1 MRPVIALGP
10 PRAAT
15 QVQSP
20 HQMGLPL
27 PEYRMLRPIR
37 EATRSRVYEA
47 VHERDGRVV
56 IAKVFDIEGEADE
69 DRVQREFELIR
80 SLDVEGVVRALDL
93 RRVGDQLVLLLER
106 VPGENLAE
114 FARGQALAL
123 EVFWPIATQLTEI
136 LARTHAARVVHRDIK
151 PANIL
156 LDPDTGQVFLA
167 DFGISVLL
175 EHERR
180 HIYDSDVF
188 VGTLPYISPEQT
200 GRTSRAVDFRSDL
213 YSLGVTFY
221 ELLTGCR
228 PFENLAPLD
237 LIHAHL
243 AREAE
248 PPITLRPELPDLL
261 SRLVMKLMAKAPEHR
276 YQTAAGLAV
285 DLHQLAAAHA
295 LGKTSSFE
303 LGRADLVT
311 TLRFPHQLYGRDH
324 ERSELLAAF
333 ERVVGSGGRETL
345 VLMGPVGVGK
355 SALAG
360 ELAAAVAGRGGY
372 MVRGEVG
379 EAGELPY
386 AGVARTFTA
395 LFEQLLTES
404 DARLERWRRLFVGGL
419 GVLAAVIAE
428 LAPTF
433 ELIIGQQ
440 SPAQALEGRDAR
452 NRLLV
457 AVERL
462 LAVVC
467 ANGPL
472 VLVLDD
478 VHRAGLGAIELLE
491 GLVASEHG
499 PLLVVAT
506 ARPEQMSAEHPL
518 RTLLLRP
525 DKSPRLQV
533 LELAGISS
541 EAVEAFVTD
550 SLPGASDVR
559 PLAQTIARRTNGVPL
574 FVRQLLTQ
582 LFEHAAL
589 RPSNQGDGG
598 DSVCGWVWDQAAVEA
613 EPLPDDA
620 VALMQIKLDLL
631 SDRVREVVA
640 RAACIGVRFD
650 LARLSSI
657 STVGRDELRTMLVDL
672 EDSGVLMRAGSG
684 YRFAQDSVRTA
695 AYASLAADTR
705 RELHWAIGN
714 DRLAQL
720 GGRAPIHA
728 GSDDREQDEQL
739 FEIVDHL
746 DAGAPADLAEARRLE
761 LATLDLR
768 AGRCALA
775 GSAHALA
782 HRYLSNGIALVGDR
796 SAEVG
801 DRGPEAQA
809 YELVFGLHF
818 TLARVLS
825 LAGQREQADAAFAQ
839 LLVWPLDE
847 RHYAEVVARRLEL
860 LWTEVR
866 QPEAVDLGIEALAS
880 LGSPVPRSPGP
891 ERAKELLTRAWQRFR
906 EYDAAAVA
914 AMPRCTD
921 EHAAGVIDVVAQLK
935 FSTYS
940 IDTNL
945 FLYLTSLHAELCGV
959 HGYHQSLPK
968 ALSDLSFGVSGG
980 LDQVSDSIHLQ
991 DLGCELARVEPLG
1004 TSEARLLAI
1013 GGQLTLH
1020 RGRPFADIVAQFDAG
1035 YRRALEAG
1043 EFDSAGFLGAFGADM
1058 QLDIGTHLRVL
1069 DRRCRKVDSD
1079 IGRWCPPTMRVEV
1092 WMLRGICRALLGG
1105 PTPDGDDIWEL
1116 DPQQVFARRGGMGNF
1131 HNATTMKA
1139 MLALVF
1145 GDSANALQLCL
1156 DIHTNAQRSM
1166 YNSFFLARLRVLTC
1180 VAYYTER
1187 LAGRDAPAGADV
1199 IVDEDLGGLQRWA
1212 EDAPT
1217 NYGHYHDFAL
1227 GLRYAYEGRMR
1238 LASEHIDRAWNNSRQ
1253 RGCRWLE
1260 GLAAEQLA
1268 AQLARQ
1274 GLTAPVEGVLQ
1285 HAWTAYSAW
1294 GAEAKLVQ
1302 LRASNPSLLGD
1313 HRRDVRR
1320 SSTSSE
1326 LDDISNISSRSSPPT
1341 GSSIGRVTGL
1351 GPAVDLGR
1359 VLTSVGS
1366 ISEDLR
1372 LEEVIARVLDAAL
1385 TNVGADHGLLLLDRA
1400 GELALVAASD
1410 GVGQRQMFAHPPLLR
1425 TVGHLAPTALI
1436 NFVARTGKSVVLD
1449 DAREDMRFAGD
1460 PYLETSE
1467 VRSILALPLQKGDR
1481 RLGVLVL
1488 ENHLTTHGFGASSI
1502 EALRLITS
1510 QAASTLENAQLYT
1523 ALKRSDARW
1532 RSLVDGAPDLIA
1544 LLDEQGAVVFRNH
1557 AGPLRGID
1565 ETDEGDS
1572 DGGSLEAGSSV
1583 RWRDAVESVLGDGD
1597 RRELEL
1603 EYLTATGDS
1612 RWYAV
1617 RIAPIEVDRGLGDE
1631 HDSQQRNA
1639 VAVAT
1644 DISERK
1650 QAEVEKRELEAQLR
1664 QQQRL
1669 ESVGTLASGVAHE
1682 INNPIQ
1688 GIMNYA
1694 ELIYS
1699 NVTDHDLVV
1708 DFAREIDLE
1717 SHRVAKIVRNL
1728 LAFSRQDASEDP
1740 EPVQMIEV
1748 VESSLSLI
1756 RAVLRSDHIAL
1767 EVIAEPGLPAVRC
1780 RPQQVQQVIMNLVTN
1795 ARDALK
1801 SRYGEYDERKR
1812 IELRVQRSARQDWV
1826 KVSVRDFGP
1835 GIPAEV
1841 LPRIFDPFFTTK
1853 GRDQGTGLGLAVSH
1867 GIAQEHGG
1875 ELTVETVPGQGA
1887 TFTLELPVEGV
1898 EMAEPLY

>member
-1 MRPVIALGP
+1 
-10 PRAAT
+10 
-15 QVQSP
+15 
-20 HQMGLPL
+20 
-27 PEYRMLRPIR
+27 MLRPIR
-37 EATRSRVYEA
+37 ESARSRVYEA

-114 FARGQALAL
+114 FAGGQALAL
-123 EVFWPIATQLTEI
+123 EVFWPIATQITEI

-156 LDPDTGQVFLA
+156 LDAHTGQVFLA

-175 EHERR
+175 ENERR

-243 AREAE
+243 AREPD
-248 PPITLRPELPDLL
+248 PPVALRPELPVLL
-261 SRLVMKLMAKAPEHR
+261 SRLVLKLMAKAPEHR
-276 YQTAAGLAV
+276 YQTAAGLAA
-285 DLHQLAAAHA
+285 DLRRLAAEQAE
-295 LGKTSSFE
+295 GVVSSFE

-311 TLRFPHQLYGRDH
+311 TLRFPHRLYGRDQQ
-324 ERSELLAAF
+324 RDELLAAF
-333 ERVVGSGGRETL
+333 ERVAGSGGRETVAL
-345 VLMGPVGVGK
+345 VGPVGVGK

-372 MVRGEVG
+372 LVRGEFG
-379 EAGELPY
+379 DASELPY
-386 AGVARTFTA
+386 AGVGRTFTA

-419 GVLAAVIAE
+419 GVLVGVILE
-428 LAPTF
+428 LAPAF
-433 ELIIGQQ
+433 ELIVG
-440 SPAQALEGRDAR
+440 PQASTPPLEGGDAR

-472 VLVLDD
+472 VLVLED
-478 VHRAGLGAIELLE
+478 VHQAGPGAIELLE
-491 GLVASEHG
+491 GLATSDHG
-499 PLLVVAT
+499 PLLLVAT
-506 ARPEQMSAEHPL
+506 ARPEQIAREHPL
-518 RTLLLRP
+518 RALAQQLRGR
-525 DKSPRLQV
+525 PRLHMI
-533 LELAGISS
+533 ELAGISV
-541 EAVEAFVTD
+541 EAVEAFVAD
-550 SLPGASDVR
+550 SLPGASEVG
-559 PLAQTIARRTNGVPL
+559 PLSATIARRTNGVPL

-582 LFEHAAL
+582 LFERGAL
-589 RPSNQGDGG
+589 RPSNEPGAAL
-598 DSVCGWVWDQAAVEA
+598 GWVWDQAAVES
-613 EPLPDDA
+613 EPLPEDA
-620 VALMQIKLDLL
+620 VALMRSKLERL
-631 SDRVREVVA
+631 SERVRDVLA
-640 RAACIGVRFD
+640 RAACIGVRFE
-650 LARLSSI
+650 LARLISI
-657 STVGRDELRTMLVDL
+657 CTVPRDELGAMLVDL
-672 EDSGVLMRAGSG
+672 EDSGMLLRSGAG
-684 YRFAQDSVRTA
+684 YRFAQDSVRAA
-695 AYASLAADTR
+695 AYASLDANTR

-714 DRLAQL
+714 ELLGQL
-720 GGRAPIHA
+720 SEH
-728 GSDDREQDEQL
+728 DEQL
-739 FEIVDHL
+739 FETVDHL
-746 DAGAPADLAEARRLE
+746 DAGAPEQLDEPRRLE
-761 LATLDLR
+761 FAALDLR
-768 AGRCALA
+768 AGRRALA
-775 GSAHALA
+775 SSAHELA
-782 HRYLSNGIALVGDR
+782 FRYLSNGIALVG
-796 SAEVG
+796 SHTAEVAE
-801 DRGPEAQA
+801 RGPGADA
-809 YELVFGLHF
+809 YDLVFGLHF
-818 TLARVLS
+818 TLARMLS
-825 LAGQREQADAAFAQ
+825 LAGRREQADAAFTQ
-839 LLVWPLDE
+839 LLIWPLDE

-860 LWTEVR
+860 LWTEAR
-866 QPEAVDLGIEALAS
+866 QAEALDLGIEALAS

-906 EYDAAAVA
+906 EFDADAVA

-940 IDTNL
+940 LDTNL

-959 HGYHQSLPK
+959 HGYHRTLPK
-968 ALSDLSFGVSGG
+968 ALSDLSFGVGG
-980 LDQVSDSIHLQ
+980 ELDQISDSIRLQ
-991 DLGCELARVEPLG
+991 DLGCELARVEPHG

-1013 GGQLTLH
+1013 GGQISLH
-1020 RGRPFADIVAQFDAG
+1020 RGRPFADIIAQFDAG

-1043 EFDSAGFLGAFGADM
+1043 EFDSAGYLGGFGADM
-1058 QLDIGTHLRVL
+1058 QLEIGTHLRVL
-1069 DRRCRKVDSD
+1069 DRRCRQVTSE
-1079 IGRWCPPTMRVEV
+1079 IGRWCPPPMRVEV
-1092 WMLRGICRALLGG
+1092 WMLRGVCRALLGG
-1105 PTPDGDDIWEL
+1105 PIPEDDDVWEL
-1116 DPQQVFARRGGMGNF
+1116 EPQHVFDRRGGMANF
-1131 HNATTMKA
+1131 HVATIAK
-1139 MLALVF
+1139 ALVELLF
-1145 GDSANALQLCL
+1145 GDSAAALQTCL
-1156 DIHTNAQRSM
+1156 SIRSNAQRTLYS
-1166 YNSFFLARLRVLTC
+1166 SFFLARLRVLTC
-1180 VAYYTER
+1180 TAFYAER
-1187 LAGRDAPAGADV
+1187 LAGGEVSDEAATAVEQDLDKLAQWAQHAG
-1199 IVDEDLGGLQRWA
+1199 
-1212 EDAPT
+1212 T
-1217 NYGHYHDFAL
+1217 NYGHYHDLAL
-1227 GLRYAYEGRMR
+1227 GLRHAAEGHMQ
-1238 LASEHIDRAWNNSRQ
+1238 LASEHIDRAWDNARQ
-1253 RGCRWLE
+1253 RGCRWIE

-1274 GLTAPVEGVLQ
+1274 GLAAPVEGVLQ
-1285 HAWTAYSAW
+1285 HAWAAYSAW
-1294 GAEAKLVQ
+1294 GAEAKLAQ
-1302 LRASNPSLLGD
+1302 LRAANPSLFGE
-1313 HRRDVRR
+1313 HRRETARR
-1320 SSTSSE
+1320 STSSE
-1326 LDDISNISSRSSPPT
+1326 LDDSSRSSPPT
-1341 GSSIGRVTGL
+1341 GATGVSLGRAT
-1351 GPAVDLGR
+1351 AVDLGR
-1359 VLTSVGS
+1359 VLTSVGA

-1372 LEEVIARVLDAAL
+1372 LDEVIARVLDAAL

-1400 GELALVAASD
+1400 GELALVATTD
-1410 GVGQRQMFAHPPLLR
+1410 GVGQRQMFTNPPLLR
-1425 TVGHLAPTALI
+1425 NSGRLAPTALI

-1467 VRSILALPLQKGDR
+1467 VRSILALPLLKGDR

-1488 ENHLTTHGFGASSI
+1488 ENHLTTHGFGTSSI

-1510 QAASTLENAQLYT
+1510 QAASTLENAQLYA
-1523 ALKRSDARW
+1523 ALQRSDARW

-1544 LLDEQGAVVFRNH
+1544 LLDEGGAVVFRNQ

-1565 ETDEGDS
+1565 ESDEGNP
-1572 DGGSLEAGSSV
+1572 DGGSLERVSSV
-1583 RWRDAVESVLGDGD
+1583 RWREAVEAVLGHGE

-1603 EYLTATGDS
+1603 EYLTDEGES

-1617 RIAPIEVDRGLGDE
+1617 RIAPIEVHAGLGDE
-1631 HDSQQRNA
+1631 RGSQLRNA

-1644 DISERK
+1644 DVSERK

-1699 NVTDHDLVV
+1699 NVSDHELVL
-1708 DFAREIDLE
+1708 DFAKEIDLE

-1728 LAFSRQDASEDP
+1728 LAFSRQDATEDP
-1740 EPVQMIEV
+1740 EPVKMIEV

-1756 RAVLRSDHIAL
+1756 RAVLRSDHIAV
-1767 EVIAEPGLPAVRC
+1767 EVIAESGLPAVRC
-1780 RPQQVQQVIMNLVTN
+1780 RAQQIQQIIMNLVTN
-1795 ARDALK
+1795 ARDALN
-1801 SRYGEYDERKR
+1801 SRYGEYDDRKR
-1812 IELRVQRSARQDWV
+1812 IELRVQRSVRPDWV
-1826 KVSVRDFGP
+1826 RVSVRDFGP

-1875 ELTVETVPGQGA
+1875 ELTVENTLGQGA
-1887 TFTLELPVEGV
+1887 TFILELPVEGV
-1898 EMAEPLY
+1898 ELPEQLF